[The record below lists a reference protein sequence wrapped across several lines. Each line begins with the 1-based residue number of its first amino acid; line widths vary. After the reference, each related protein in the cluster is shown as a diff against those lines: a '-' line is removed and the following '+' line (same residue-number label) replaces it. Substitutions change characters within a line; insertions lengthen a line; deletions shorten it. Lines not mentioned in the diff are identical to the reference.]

1 MKVALGFFM
10 TAALLVAAASARAD
24 DLCYGSAFL
33 PETNPIYEFQLT
45 AHKSKTPQAFAARL
59 SISARAPGIVYSM
72 RGAALALQSNVGET
86 DVEVSFDVAT
96 GGLIPTRVKAGVY
109 YPTTI
114 ANPPRVVIQGPF
126 GQIEGEAAR
135 PDPNLNDV
143 YADFTLTQEQ
153 LRAFTP
159 GARLDLAVNDAGDAT
174 LLESGTF
181 DIADLATMRAL
192 AKSAAENLVLHCTP
206 MPDDGLPF

>member
-1 MKVALGFFM
+1 MKVALRAVM
-10 TAALLVAAASARAD
+10 TAALLAAAAAARAD

-33 PETNPIYEFQLT
+33 PEGNPIYEFQLT

-59 SISARAPGIVYSM
+59 SISARAPGIVYST
-72 RGAALALQSNVGET
+72 RGAALALQSKVGET
-86 DVEVSFDVAT
+86 DIDIFFDVAT
-96 GGLIPTRVKAGVY
+96 GGLIPTRLKAGVY

-126 GQIEGEAAR
+126 GQIEGQAAR

-143 YADFTLTQEQ
+143 YADFTLSRDQ

-181 DIADLATMRAL
+181 DIADLATLRAL
-192 AKSAAENLVLHCTP
+192 AKSAAENLDLNFTP

>member
-1 MKVALGFFM
+1 M
-10 TAALLVAAASARAD
+10 
-24 DLCYGSAFL
+24 
-33 PETNPIYEFQLT
+33 
-45 AHKSKTPQAFAARL
+45 
-59 SISARAPGIVYSM
+59 
-72 RGAALALQSNVGET
+72 
-86 DVEVSFDVAT
+86 
-96 GGLIPTRVKAGVY
+96 IPTRVKAGVY
-109 YPTTI
+109 YPTMI